1 MAHMASFTTHDRAL
15 GSEARSLGCFFSGE
29 AVSLEGISRLLGQ
42 PTRCGLRAII
52 KILASLGGC
61 LVNSIELFGFKKQ
74 DEAADPCYKT
84 SQRRSFRPPWGR
96 RDMHALAQWWRRL
109 TRSSVRHAWGLAPQA
124 GAWALVG
131 LTRQSPHLARVDTL
145 ASLQAPQGQDASDR
159 RWLSQ
164 HLRQNGRASGRSH
177 RLNMALPAAQL
188 QEGHI
193 DFPADFPQEDWPYEV
208 QLEVSQALQ
217 LAPDEVNFDFE
228 VDALGTGLVRQ
239 IHWAGCARSQV
250 AAVQKGVND
259 AGWRLSS
266 VEPAMHAAKRAA
278 KALVGG
284 LPSLIQQAPQDW
296 QFRWH
301 PVDEPLSLDDE
312 GMAMVREAGLLQEAL
327 ASPAGPRLVA
337 CGLALKA
344 WS

>member
-1 MAHMASFTTHDRAL
+1 MQ
-15 GSEARSLGCFFSGE
+15 
-29 AVSLEGISRLLGQ
+29 VWQRLWQ
-42 PTRCGLRAII
+42 
-52 KILASLGGC
+52 
-61 LVNSIELFGFKKQ
+61 N
-74 DEAADPCYKT
+74 
-84 SQRRSFRPPWGR
+84 W
-96 RDMHALAQWWRRL
+96 
-109 TRSSVRHAWGLAPQA
+109 SVRRVRQSWGLALT
-124 GAWALVG
+124 GRSGALVG
-131 LTRQSPHLARVDTL
+131 LSRDSFGLVQVHVSTALAIPTEPSLVDPYWVTQTL
-145 ASLQAPQGQDASDR
+145 QEAGRSVVGRTPKLVVGLDAPDVVMGSLMGAVDAS
-159 RWLSQ
+159 S
-164 HLRQNGRASGRSH
+164 N
-177 RLNMALPAAQL
+177 
-188 QEGHI
+188 
-193 DFPADFPQEDWPYEV
+193 DWVAEV
-208 QLEVSQALQ
+208 QLEVSQALH
-217 LAPDEVNFDFE
+217 LPPDEVNFDFE

-239 IHWAGCARSQV
+239 IHWAGCAKSQV

-259 AGWRLSS
+259 VGWRLSS

-278 KALVGG
+278 MALVGG

>member
-1 MAHMASFTTHDRAL
+1 MQ
-15 GSEARSLGCFFSGE
+15 
-29 AVSLEGISRLLGQ
+29 VWQRLWQ
-42 PTRCGLRAII
+42 
-52 KILASLGGC
+52 
-61 LVNSIELFGFKKQ
+61 N
-74 DEAADPCYKT
+74 
-84 SQRRSFRPPWGR
+84 W
-96 RDMHALAQWWRRL
+96 
-109 TRSSVRHAWGLAPQA
+109 SVRRARQSWGLALT
-124 GAWALVG
+124 GRSGALVG
-131 LTRQSPHLARVDTL
+131 LSCDTGGVVQVRVSTMLAVPPG
-145 ASLQAPQGQDASDR
+145 ASLADPFWVTQTLQEAGRSVVGRTPKLVVGLDAPDVVMGSLMCAVDAS
-159 RWLSQ
+159 S
-164 HLRQNGRASGRSH
+164 N
-177 RLNMALPAAQL
+177 
-188 QEGHI
+188 
-193 DFPADFPQEDWPYEV
+193 DWVAEV
-208 QLEVSQALQ
+208 QLEVSQALH
-217 LAPDEVNFDFE
+217 LPPDEVNFDFE

-239 IHWAGCARSQV
+239 IHWAGCAKSQV

-278 KALVGG
+278 MALVGG